1 MHLSWTLLRTS
12 LAHTKGRLAL
22 IAGAVALGV
31 MLLLTAASFNNALSV
46 ESPSL
51 WLRSIG
57 DEMDAQERGRPA
69 PDPADSVRVAKDD
82 FNPLMKVGASEIR
95 GVIVDSSAT
104 VNAPELYAVTWPAPG
119 EFLVSAGV
127 RTLMDDHPEYEL
139 RDRFG
144 TTDLG
149 NLPHELTAGPDDLL
163 VIRGAY
169 LGDTG
174 VVISDFSQAP
184 PESLKVSVIIM
195 YLGLIVIL
203 FPVLLL
209 ISISATLGSV
219 QREQR
224 YAALRLVGA
233 TSRQVVRML
242 VIEAMVGAVIGYV
255 LGLVL
260 FLAVRPIFPA
270 IRIDSMRLWADNFA
284 ITPLQAG
291 GVAIATIVLVV
302 LAHSWGMRHIHVS
315 PLGVMRRQTTTRK
328 PHWLRL
334 IPLAVSIGAIAYEYA
349 VVDYNSGVVNDSYIL
364 MGAVIGMMIGL
375 VLASPWLTYSVAR
388 LSARWAR
395 SAPTIIGLTYV
406 QAHASRI
413 SRSVAGVVLAVFAG
427 SFFLTAVSQTD
438 DVFARASQTVHSL
451 RPGSSA
457 ILGFDDDAPA
467 QRLNDLLTAEPSIEH
482 SHVFPLIAGSWTVF
496 DCQVVNDYI
505 ESSCADGVVGV
516 NLWASSTNE
525 QAQVTAANLADFEE
539 QVGSKYGAAT
549 NHTQYTVMVKL
560 RDPSQL
566 EQFRSLLA
574 RTHQLENNENP
585 IWIFSAGDKSAFAGV
600 DAIILL
606 TYLVYFGIAGT
617 IIVAVISMLVSTY
630 AGLLERRRSLL
641 TLRLSGMQPRD
652 ITRMM
657 LIETVGPLTTMLVIA
672 GSLGFGTAWV
682 MLQIF
687 SSTLDATFDP
697 LLLAVL
703 VCALILAGSAI
714 VALAPAMRRI
724 TQPATNRQ
732 E

>member
-1 MHLSWTLLRTS
+1 MYLSWTLLRTS
-12 LAHTKGRLAL
+12 LAHTKGRLSL

-46 ESPSL
+46 DSPSL

-57 DEMDAQERGRPA
+57 DEMDAQEGGRLA
-69 PDPADSVRVAKDD
+69 PDPANSVRVTKDD

-95 GVIVDSSAT
+95 GVIVDSTAT
-104 VNAPELYAVTWPAPG
+104 VNAPELYDITWPAPG
-119 EFLVSAGV
+119 EYLVSAGV
-127 RTLMDDHPEYEL
+127 RTLMEEHPEYQL
-139 RDRFG
+139 HDRFG
-144 TTDLG
+144 VTDIG
-149 NLPHELTAGPDDLL
+149 NLPQELTAGPDDLF
-163 VIRGAY
+163 VIRGAHF
-169 LGDTG
+169 GDTG

-184 PESLKVSVIIM
+184 PESIKVSVVIM

-233 TSRQVVRML
+233 TSGQVVRIL
-242 VIEAMVGAVIGYV
+242 VMEALVGAVIGYII
-255 LGLVL
+255 GLAL
-260 FLAVRPIFPA
+260 FLAVRPIFPT
-270 IRIDSMRLWADNFA
+270 IRIDGMRLWANNFA

-291 GVAIATIVLVV
+291 IVAIAATVLVV
-302 LAHSWGMRHIHVS
+302 LAHGWGMRHIHVS
-315 PLGVMRRQTTTRK
+315 PLGVIRRQTATGK

-334 IPLAVSIGAIAYEYA
+334 LPLAVSIGVIAYEYA

-364 MGAVIGMMIGL
+364 MGAVIGVMAGL
-375 VLASPWLTYSVAR
+375 VIASAWLTYSVAR
-388 LSARWAR
+388 ISARWAR

-406 QAHASRI
+406 KAHASRI
-413 SRSVAGVVLAVFAG
+413 SRSVSGVVLAVFAG

-467 QRLNDLLTAEPSIEH
+467 QRLNELLQAEPSIEH
-482 SHVFPLIAGSWTVF
+482 SHVFPFIAGSWTVF
-496 DCQVVNDYI
+496 DCQVVNDYLDT
-505 ESSCADGVVGV
+505 SCADGVIGI
-516 NLWASSTNE
+516 NLWASNTNE
-525 QAQVTAANLADFEE
+525 QAQVSATNLSDFK
-539 QVGSKYGAAT
+539 QHVGSAYGAAT
-549 NHTQYTVMVKL
+549 EGTQYTVMVKL

-566 EQFRSLLA
+566 EQLRSLLA
-574 RTHQLENNENP
+574 RTHQLENNEES
-585 IWIFSAGDKSAFAGV
+585 IWIFSAGDKSSFAGV

-606 TYLVYFGIAGT
+606 TYLVYFGIGGT
-617 IIVAVISMLVSTY
+617 IAVAIISMLVSTY

-641 TLRLSGMQPRD
+641 TLRLSGMQPKS

-672 GSLGFGTAWV
+672 GSLGFGAAWV

-697 LLLAVL
+697 ILLAVL
-703 VCALILAGSAI
+703 ICALILAGCAI

>member
-1 MHLSWTLLRTS
+1 MYLSWTLLRTS
-12 LAHTKGRLAL
+12 LAHTKGRLVL

-31 MLLLTAASFNNALSV
+31 MLLLTAASFHNALSV
-46 ESPSL
+46 DSPSL

-57 DEMDAQERGRPA
+57 DEMDAQEGGRPA
-69 PDPADSVRVAKDD
+69 PDPANSVRVAKDD

-119 EFLVSAGV
+119 EYLVSAGV
-127 RTLMDDHPEYEL
+127 RTLMEDHPEYQL
-139 RDRFG
+139 HDRFG
-144 TTDLG
+144 VTDIG
-149 NLPHELTAGPDDLL
+149 NLPQELTAGPDDLL

-184 PESLKVSVIIM
+184 PESIKVSVVIM

-233 TSRQVVRML
+233 TSGQVMRIL
-242 VIEAMVGAVIGYV
+242 VMEAMVGAVIGYI
-255 LGLVL
+255 LGLAL
-260 FLAVRPIFPA
+260 FMAVRPIFPT
-270 IRIDSMRLWADNFA
+270 IGIDGMRLWANNFA

-349 VVDYNSGVVNDSYIL
+349 VVDYNSGVINDSYIL
-364 MGAVIGMMIGL
+364 IGAVIGMMVGL
-375 VLASPWLTYSVAR
+375 VVASAWLTYSVAR
-388 LSARWAR
+388 ISARWAR

-413 SRSVAGVVLAVFAG
+413 SRSVSGVVLAVFAG

-451 RPGSSA
+451 NSGTSV

-467 QRLNDLLTAEPSIEH
+467 QRLNELLQAEPTIEQ
-482 SHVFPLIAGSWTVF
+482 SHVFPLVAGAWTVF

-505 ESSCADGVVGV
+505 DTSCADGVVGV
-516 NLWASSTNE
+516 NLWASKTNE
-525 QAQVTAANLADFEE
+525 QAQVSATSLADFKEH
-539 QVGSKYGAAT
+539 VGSAYGAAT
-549 NHTQYTVMVKL
+549 DRTQYTVVTKL
-560 RDPSQL
+560 RDPGQL

-574 RTHQLENNENP
+574 RTHQLENNEEN
-585 IWIFSAGDKSAFAGV
+585 IWMFSAGDKSAFAGV

-606 TYLVYFGIAGT
+606 TYLVHFGIAGT
-617 IIVAVISMLVSTY
+617 IAVAIISMLVSTY

-641 TLRLSGMQPRD
+641 TLRLSGMQPKN

-672 GSLGFGTAWV
+672 SSLGFGAAWV

-697 LLLAVL
+697 VLVAVL
-703 VCALILAGSAI
+703 ICALVLAGCAI
-714 VALAPAMRRI
+714 VALSPAMRRI